1 MNILQLLAELAEANP
16 AVYEQASQRRA
27 ILGRLGA
34 MGAKVAAASLPLA
47 AGSLLFATP
56 AHARNTPLDVLQFA
70 LVLEHL
76 ENDFYRTALGLL
88 AKPDGSKVPAGFI
101 PADVRA
107 DFVTIQQHEQQHV
120 DFLTTAIT
128 NSGGV
133 AETKPAFDYT
143 GSHNGSQ
150 AALFPDVF
158 TNLDTFL
165 AVAQFL
171 EDAGVRA
178 YKGQI
183 TTLQSDNG
191 ILEAGVRIHS
201 VEARHAAH
209 IRTLRRQRQSA
220 GAADAIRSWVGSGA
234 SGSPLPGKTDLAY
247 VGEDLLTQPLST
259 VSNVTFSELTTLA
272 PVFGTDSAR
281 LQRAVQEAFDEP
293 ITTEQASAVVALF
306 TY

>member
-16 AVYEQASQRRA
+16 AIYEQASQRRA
-27 ILGRLGA
+27 ILGRIGA

-47 AGSLLFATP
+47 AGSLVLASP
-56 AHARNTPLDVLQFA
+56 AFARNTPLDVLQLA
-70 LVLEHL
+70 LLLEHM
-76 ENDFYRTALGLL
+76 ENDFYRTALGQL
-88 AKPDGSKVPAGFI
+88 AKPDGTKVPAGFI
-101 PADVRA
+101 PAEVRP

-128 NSGGV
+128 NSGGTL
-133 AETKPAFDYT
+133 ATKPGFDYT
-143 GSHNGSQ
+143 GSHNGTQ
-150 AALFPDVF
+150 TALFPDVF
-158 TNLDTFL
+158 TSFDTFL

-183 TTLQSDNG
+183 TTLQGDNG
-191 ILEAGVRIHS
+191 ILEAGIRIHS
-201 VEARHAAH
+201 VEARHASH

-220 GAADAIRSWVGSGA
+220 SAPDAIRSWVGPGA

-247 VGEDLLTQPLST
+247 AQEDQLTQP
-259 VSNVTFSELTTLA
+259 VSPIQNVTFSELTALGA
-272 PVFGTDSAR
+272 VFGTDSAR

-293 ITTEQASAVVALF
+293 VTTEQATAVVALF

>member
-27 ILGRLGA
+27 ILGRLGS
-34 MGAKVAAASLPLA
+34 MGAKVAATSLPLA

-56 AHARNTPLDVLQFA
+56 AQARSTPLDVLQFA

-88 AKPDGSKVPAGFI
+88 AKADGTKVPAGFI
-101 PADVRA
+101 PADVRP
-107 DFVTIQQHEQQHV
+107 DFVTIQEHEQQHV
-120 DFLTTAIT
+120 DFLTKAIT
-128 NSGGV
+128 SSGGV
-133 AETKPAFDYT
+133 PAAKPTFDYT

-150 AALFPDVF
+150 SALFPDVF

-178 YKGQI
+178 YKGQV
-183 TTLQSDNG
+183 TALQSDNG

-201 VEARHAAH
+201 VEARHASH
-209 IRTLRRQRQSA
+209 IRTLRRQRQAA
-220 GAADAIRSWVGSGA
+220 GAPDAIRSCVGPGA

-247 VGEDLLTQPLST
+247 AGEDQLTQPISNLSK
-259 VSNVTFSELTTLA
+259 VTFSELTTLA

-293 ITTEQASAVVALF
+293 VTTEQASAIVAIF

>member
-1 MNILQLLAELAEANP
+1 MNIFQLLVELTEANP

-27 ILGRLGA
+27 ILGRLGS

-47 AGSLLFATP
+47 AGSLLMATP
-56 AHARNTPLDVLQFA
+56 AHARNTPLDVLQLA
-70 LVLEHL
+70 LLLEHL
-76 ENDFYRTALGLL
+76 ENDFYRTALGQI
-88 AKPDGSKVPAGFI
+88 AKADGSKVPTSFI

-107 DFVTIQQHEQQHV
+107 DFATIQQHEQQHV
-120 DFLTTAIT
+120 DFLTTAIN
-128 NSGGV
+128 NSGGTP
-133 AETKPAFDYT
+133 ADKPNFDFT
-143 GSHNGSQ
+143 GSHNGGQ

-158 TNLDTFL
+158 TNFDTFL
-165 AVAQFL
+165 AVSQFL

-183 TTLQSDNG
+183 TTLQGDNG

-201 VEARHAAH
+201 VEARHASH
-209 IRTLRRQRQSA
+209 IRTLRRQRQ
-220 GAADAIRSWVGSGA
+220 AASTPDPIRSWVGPGN
-234 SGSPLPGKTDLAY
+234 SGSHLPGKTDLAY
-247 VGEDLLTQPLST
+247 AGEDQVTQPTTL
-259 VSNVTFSELTTLA
+259 VLNVAFSELTSLA

-293 ITTEQASAVVALF
+293 VTTEQASAVVGLF